1 MEQLCVKT
9 HTVLD
14 SWCAPG
20 GILDAGGV
28 RASFRLY
35 ADDPRRRRTKDAIVE
50 AYLAEQDGIE
60 HGGRCAIVTAGV
72 PGAGKSTAIE
82 SRGLAGHGWRVLD
95 ADRIKDHLI
104 GDGLGRG
111 VYDDLL
117 GMVLPD
123 GRRLRPRELAT
134 LVHRESTEILDMAR
148 ERCVRAGE
156 NIVIEGTFRWDGLG
170 AQLLTELGGAGYTDL
185 TIVDVE
191 VTCDT
196 ALHRAQDRW
205 WTGRIDPDND
215 LGGRFTPTSA
225 ITDLYP
231 DGATRS
237 ICARNARAAFEHP
250 LSAVIESMT
259 LFVDD
264 YTTGTHVE
272 STVTKHNGVV
282 NYESHTA
289 P

>member
-1 MEQLCVKT
+1 MKQPCAKT
-9 HTVLD
+9 HALLD

-20 GILDAGGV
+20 GVLDAGGN

-35 ADDPRRRRTKDAIVE
+35 EGDRGRRHTKTAIAD

-60 HGGRCAIVTAGV
+60 RGGRCSIVTAGV

-82 SRGLAGHGWRVLD
+82 THGLAGKGWRVLD

-104 GDGLGRG
+104 RDGLDHG

-117 GMVLPD
+117 DTVLPD
-123 GRRLRPRELAT
+123 GQRLRPRELAT
-134 LVHRESTEILDMAR
+134 LVHRESTDILDAVL
-148 ERCVRAGE
+148 ERCTKVGE

-191 VTCDT
+191 VTCET
-196 ALHRAQDRW
+196 AIHRAQHRW
-205 WTGRIDPDND
+205 WTGRIDPDNE

-231 DGATRS
+231 DGSARS
-237 ICARNARAAFEHP
+237 ICARNARAAFDHP

-272 STVTKHNGVV
+272 SMTTKHNGIV
-282 NYESHTA
+282 NYDSDSEQ
-289 P
+289 

>member
-1 MEQLCVKT
+1 MPL
-9 HTVLD
+9 
-14 SWCAPG
+14 SIRGAPR
-20 GILDAGGV
+20 AGYSTPVVTGHRGACTGTTAAPPYQGCDRRGV
-28 RASFRLY
+28 SGRA
-35 ADDPRRRRTKDAIVE
+35 
-50 AYLAEQDGIE
+50 
-60 HGGRCAIVTAGV
+60 GRHRSRWRCSIVTAGV
-72 PGAGKSTAIE
+72 PGAGKSTAIG
-82 SRGLAGHGWRVLD
+82 SRGLAGRGWRVLD

-104 GDGLGRG
+104 RDGLGRG

-117 GMVLPD
+117 DTVLPD
-123 GRRLRPRELAT
+123 GRRLHPRELAT
-134 LVHRESTEILDMAR
+134 LVHRESTQILDTVQQHCIEM
-148 ERCVRAGE
+148 GE

-185 TIVDVE
+185 TIVDAE

-196 ALHRAQDRW
+196 ALDRAQHRW
-205 WTGRIDPDND
+205 WTGRTDPDNE

-231 DGATRS
+231 HGSARS

-272 STVTKHNGVV
+272 STTTKHNGVV
-282 NYESHTA
+282 NYDSHTA

>member
-1 MEQLCVKT
+1 MEQPCEKT
-9 HTVLD
+9 HAVLD

-20 GILDAGGV
+20 GVLDAGGG

-35 ADDPRRRRTKDAIVE
+35 ADDPRRRRTKIAIRD
-50 AYLAEQDGIE
+50 AYLAEQTGIDRD
-60 HGGRCAIVTAGV
+60 GRCAIVIAGV
-72 PGAGKSTAIE
+72 LGAGKSTAIE
-82 SRGLAGHGWRVLD
+82 TRGLAGKGWRVLD

-104 GDGLGRG
+104 RDGLDRG

-117 GMVLPD
+117 DTVLPD
-123 GRRLRPRELAT
+123 GRRLRPRELAP
-134 LVHRESTEILDMAR
+134 LVHRESTEILDAVQ
-148 ERCVRAGE
+148 EHCIEVGE

-170 AQLLTELGGAGYTDL
+170 AQLLTDLGGADYAEL

-191 VTCDT
+191 VTCET
-196 ALHRAQDRW
+196 ARRRAQHRW
-205 WTGRIDPDND
+205 WTGRTDPDNE

-225 ITDLYP
+225 IADLYP
-231 DGATRS
+231 DGSARS
-237 ICARNARAAFEHP
+237 ICARNARAAFDHP

-272 STVTKHNGVV
+272 STMTKHYGVV
-282 NYESHTA
+282 NY
-289 P
+289 PLGLDG